1 MGVPSGKAGRVRKFP
16 KGDEIR
22 ASPWLSATLPPSAP
36 SGFSPVFR
44 SLCRAIAWLGRMAS
58 FLLFLCGEPVRE
70 VNGTMRWKT
79 IARDATS
86 IREDL
91 EKLGIAPE
99 FSRPVSERLERFS
112 NELTPDTYDA
122 VLSGVAMAYGI
133 HRKGVEGFK
142 KTARDLDE
150 VQRLMSGFGS
160 ELRKLDEALRTLA
173 AYVARMRRQTSSRA
187 VTEHR
192 TLH

>member
-1 MGVPSGKAGRVRKFP
+1 
-16 KGDEIR
+16 
-22 ASPWLSATLPPSAP
+22 
-36 SGFSPVFR
+36 
-44 SLCRAIAWLGRMAS
+44 MAS
-58 FLLFLCGEPVRE
+58 FLLFLRGERVRE
-70 VNGTMRWKT
+70 MKAPKRWK
-79 IARDATS
+79 AHPRDAKS

-99 FSRPVSERLERFS
+99 FSRSVSERLERFS
-112 NELTPDTYDA
+112 SELTGDSYDA

-133 HRKGVEGFK
+133 HRKGLEGFK

-150 VQRLMSGFGS
+150 VQRLMGGFAS

-173 AYVARMRRQTSSRA
+173 TYVARMRKQTSTSERPA
-187 VTEHR
+187 PARR

>member
-1 MGVPSGKAGRVRKFP
+1 
-16 KGDEIR
+16 
-22 ASPWLSATLPPSAP
+22 
-36 SGFSPVFR
+36 
-44 SLCRAIAWLGRMAS
+44 MAS
-58 FLLFLCGEPVRE
+58 FLLFPCGEPVRK
-70 VNGTMRWKT
+70 VNGTMRWKA
-79 IARDATS
+79 IARDAKS

-112 NELTPDTYDA
+112 DELTPDTYDA
-122 VLSGVAMAYGI
+122 MLSGVAMAYGI
-133 HRKGVEGFK
+133 HRKGQEGFK

-173 AYVARMRRQTSSRA
+173 AYVARMRRQTSKRA
-187 VTEHR
+187 VPQRR

>member
-1 MGVPSGKAGRVRKFP
+1 M
-16 KGDEIR
+16 
-22 ASPWLSATLPPSAP
+22 
-36 SGFSPVFR
+36 
-44 SLCRAIAWLGRMAS
+44 
-58 FLLFLCGEPVRE
+58 LFYLAERFRE
-70 VNGTMRWKT
+70 VRVAMRRKT
-79 IARDATS
+79 VAMDAKK

-99 FSRPVSERLERFS
+99 FSRSVSERLERFS
-112 NELTPDTYDA
+112 EELTEDSYDA

-133 HRKGVEGFK
+133 HRRGLEGFK

-150 VQRLMSGFGS
+150 VQRLMKGFSG

-173 AYVARMRRQTSSRA
+173 AYVARMRRQTGNQA
-187 VTEHR
+187 VPERR

>member
-1 MGVPSGKAGRVRKFP
+1 
-16 KGDEIR
+16 
-22 ASPWLSATLPPSAP
+22 
-36 SGFSPVFR
+36 
-44 SLCRAIAWLGRMAS
+44 
-58 FLLFLCGEPVRE
+58 
-70 VNGTMRWKT
+70 MRWKA
-79 IARDATS
+79 IVKDAKS

-99 FSRPVSERLERFS
+99 FSRRVSERIEGFS
-112 NELTPDTYDA
+112 NELTPDTYEA

-133 HRKGVEGFK
+133 HRKGLEGLK

-150 VQRLMSGFGS
+150 VQRLMGGFGS

-187 VTEHR
+187 VPESR

>member
-22 ASPWLSATLPPSAP
+22 VSAWLSPSPPAV
-36 SGFSPVFR
+36 GAVRLFDVFR
-44 SLCRAIAWLGRMAS
+44 GLCEAIALPGRMAS
-58 FLLFLCGEPVRE
+58 FLLLYLAERARE
-70 VNGTMRWKT
+70 VNGEMRWKAT
-79 IARDATS
+79 ARDAKS

-112 NELTPDTYDA
+112 DELTADTYDA

-133 HRKGVEGFK
+133 HRKGLEGFK

-150 VQRLMSGFGS
+150 VQRLMSGFSGS
-160 ELRKLDEALRTLA
+160 FA
-173 AYVARMRRQTSSRA
+173 SSTKRSGRWQPMSR
-187 VTEHR
+187 E
-192 TLH
+192 

>member
-1 MGVPSGKAGRVRKFP
+1 MRRKTVA
-16 KGDEIR
+16 K
-22 ASPWLSATLPPSAP
+22 
-36 SGFSPVFR
+36 
-44 SLCRAIAWLGRMAS
+44 
-58 FLLFLCGEPVRE
+58 
-70 VNGTMRWKT
+70 
-79 IARDATS
+79 DAQR

-99 FSRPVSERLERFS
+99 FSRSVSERLERFS
-112 NELTPDTYDA
+112 EELTEDTYDA

-133 HRKGVEGFK
+133 HRRGLEGFR

-150 VQRLMSGFGS
+150 VQRLMSGFSG

-173 AYVARMRRQTSSRA
+173 AYVARMRRQTGKRA
-187 VTEHR
+187 VPERR

>member
-1 MGVPSGKAGRVRKFP
+1 
-16 KGDEIR
+16 
-22 ASPWLSATLPPSAP
+22 
-36 SGFSPVFR
+36 
-44 SLCRAIAWLGRMAS
+44 MAS
-58 FLLFLCGEPVRE
+58 FLLFYRAERFRE
-70 VNGTMRWKT
+70 VQGEMRRKT
-79 IARDATS
+79 VAKDAKR

-99 FSRPVSERLERFS
+99 FSRSVSERLERFS
-112 NELTPDTYDA
+112 EELTEDSYDA

-133 HRKGVEGFK
+133 HRRGLEGFK

-150 VQRLMSGFGS
+150 VQRLMNGFSG

-173 AYVARMRRQTSSRA
+173 AYVTRMRKQTASRT
-187 VTEHR
+187 VPERR

>member
-1 MGVPSGKAGRVRKFP
+1 M
-16 KGDEIR
+16 
-22 ASPWLSATLPPSAP
+22 AP
-36 SGFSPVFR
+36 
-44 SLCRAIAWLGRMAS
+44 
-58 FLLFLCGEPVRE
+58 FLLVLCGERVLEASER
-70 VNGTMRWKT
+70 MHWKA
-79 IARDATS
+79 IARDAKS
-86 IREDL
+86 ICEDL
-91 EKLGIAPE
+91 ERLGISPE
-99 FSRPVSERLERFS
+99 FSERVSQRLERFS

-133 HRKGVEGFK
+133 HRKGLEGFK

-173 AYVARMRRQTSSRA
+173 AYVARMRKQTSSRA
-187 VTEHR
+187 VPERR